1 MRKEQPICD
10 KIAFLYFTLIRFGEN
25 HSLNLVLLAV
35 AHEGDLVGVLLAVS
49 EQFLIYIEP
58 GYASHFQHLIFNGKQ
73 TKHNANLY
81 QM

>member
-35 AHEGDLVGVLLAVS
+35 AHEGDLVGVLLAIS
-49 EQFLIYIEP
+49 EQFLI
-58 GYASHFQHLIFNGKQ
+58 
-73 TKHNANLY
+73 
-81 QM
+81 